1 MKVSRIQVRNAEVRL
16 AGVAVLSRVELIGF
30 LAGNQELCPSFD
42 EPKFWIPQFQI
53 FVDIPNKCQN
63 AFTVQ
68 GPVFHIGFRPRLGL
82 DVSVFNIQDT
92 LEIVSHSGSAS
103 WTSMKK
109 GPLPAA
115 ISSAGL

>member
-1 MKVSRIQVRNAEVRL
+1 
-16 AGVAVLSRVELIGF
+16 
-30 LAGNQELCPSFD
+30 
-42 EPKFWIPQFQI
+42 
-53 FVDIPNKCQN
+53 
-63 AFTVQ
+63 VQ

-92 LEIVSHSGSAS
+92 LEIVSHSGSAL

-115 ISSAGL
+115 TSSAGL